1 MAYITVQT
9 TINATI
15 ATVWEKWTSPG
26 HVQHWN
32 FASPDWHCP
41 SAKTNLQVGG
51 EFHYEMAARDGS
63 MSFDFWGT
71 FQKIEV
77 QKSLG
82 ILIGDGR
89 KMQVT
94 FEATEVGTKVTEQ
107 FEPENQNPEDM
118 QQAGWQM
125 ILNKLRATLKPYF
138 LGFKIKPTRS
148 KQSSKW

>member
-1 MAYITVQT
+1 MTLITVQT
-9 TINATI
+9 TINAPLSS
-15 ATVWEKWTSPG
+15 VWEKWTSPE
-26 HVQHWN
+26 HVQNWN

-71 FQKIEV
+71 FQAIEE
-77 QKSLG
+77 QKSLD

-89 KMQVT
+89 KMKVT
-94 FEATEVGTKVTEQ
+94 FASTEMGTKVTEE
-107 FEPENQNPEDM
+107 FEPENQNPEDL

-125 ILNKLRATLKPYF
+125 ILDN
-138 LGFKIKPTRS
+138 FKSYAENPTS
-148 KQSSKW
+148 